1 MGKRPLVIC
10 TDPGIDDFIALS
22 MVLSKPEFDVL
33 GMVALSGNVGL
44 DVTVNNALLEQDGTM
59 EDLASAIARVTKQ
72 EAADAIQ
79 ALRLDTI
86 YALEGVTA

>member
-1 MGKRPLVIC
+1 MEKRPLVIC

-44 DVTVNNALLEQDGTM
+44 DVTVNNALLACEYNARADIPV
-59 EDLASAIARVTKQ
+59 LAGSAKQ
-72 EAADAIQ
+72 YPWQKRPWSLA
-79 ALRLDTI
+79 
-86 YALEGVTA
+86 